1 MGDHLAMV
9 GDPRTLRR
17 SGPRTGPVDVGLQAA
32 ALAWYEVHGRPL
44 VIRHLTDPYT
54 IWLAETMSQQTQIG
68 RVGEALPAFLACF
81 PDVPA
86 LASASVGE
94 VLRAWGGLGY
104 PRRALALREAAREL
118 VLHHDACIP
127 RDVAALETLPG
138 VGPYTARAVAATAFG
153 VPVTALD
160 VNARRVL
167 GRVLGAATTTRA
179 GTATT
184 TRAGASTTGR
194 AFQAVADAL
203 APPDT
208 AADWNHALMDI
219 GATICRPAP
228 ECAACPLQQACAWRR
243 DHPADGNGRRQAP
256 RRAAAHPSP
265 APVAFRDT
273 NRYVRGRVLASL
285 RDAPPK
291 AWSLIEPVALSVAP
305 DRLERAVTQL
315 QQEGLIE
322 IDERGRA
329 RLPIA

>member
-1 MGDHLAMV
+1 MV
-9 GDPRTLRR
+9 GDPTTLRR
-17 SGPRTGPVDVGLQAA
+17 SGPRTGPVDVRLQAA
-32 ALAWYEVHGRPL
+32 ALTWYEAHGRPL
-44 VIRHLTDPYT
+44 VIRRLTDAYA

-118 VLHHDACIP
+118 VLHHDARVP
-127 RDVAALETLPG
+127 ADVAALEALPG

-167 GRVLGAATTTRA
+167 GRVLGAPDSGARADAATTARDRATTT
-179 GTATT
+179 T
-184 TRAGASTTGR
+184 R

-203 APPDT
+203 APPDR
-208 AADWNHALMDI
+208 AADWNHALMDV
-219 GATICRPAP
+219 GATICRPVP
-228 ECAACPLQQACAWRR
+228 DCAACPLQQACAWRR
-243 DHPADGNGRRQAP
+243 DHPADGSGRRQAP
-256 RRAAAHPSP
+256 RRTAARPSP